1 MLAAAEPTTLPS
13 GLLPQLLVNHSLSS
27 SDSEVFPLLTRPFP
41 SISSCSAPVVASSLH
56 LLAAHASASA
66 SLPTKRQ
73 NGDQLASEQ
82 PDAKRIKSE
91 GEATPA
97 AAADSASS
105 AANDP
110 GSHLN

>member
-1 MLAAAEPTTLPS
+1 M
-13 GLLPQLLVNHSLSS
+13 N
-27 SDSEVFPLLTRPFP
+27 FPFP
-41 SISSCSAPVVASSLH
+41 PAAPAVASPLH

-91 GEATPA
+91 DETG
-97 AAADSASS
+97 AAADSDSP
-105 AANDP
+105 AANDQ
-110 GSHLN
+110 GGHLN

>member
-1 MLAAAEPTTLPS
+1 M
-13 GLLPQLLVNHSLSS
+13 
-27 SDSEVFPLLTRPFP
+27 
-41 SISSCSAPVVASSLH
+41 ASPLH

-91 GEATPA
+91 AEAAAISTPA
-97 AAADSASS
+97 DSDPSG
-105 AANDP
+105 ANDQ
-110 GSHLN
+110 GGHLN